1 MNNFVILF
9 FAIMVLFIG
18 YCECYNPEDMALFFF
33 ACLITIPTILVSI
46 VGIII
51 GKNFFEM

>member
-1 MNNFVILF
+1 MNNFLMLIV
-9 FAIMVLFIG
+9 AIVTLFIG

-33 ACLITIPTILVSI
+33 ACLICIPGIIICI
-46 VGIII
+46 VGIIL

>member
-9 FAIMVLFIG
+9 FAIITLFIG

-33 ACLITIPTILVSI
+33 ACLITIPAIVVSI
-46 VGIII
+46 VGIVID
-51 GKNFFEM
+51 KNFFEM